1 MNVFSSVIDWIGE
14 ILSFVIESAEIF
26 LINLFG
32 YRTTET
38 QCDVPIEQPEESF
51 EMI

>member
-26 LINLFG
+26 LVDLFG
-32 YRTTET
+32 SKTTET
-38 QCDVPIEQPEESF
+38 QSDVPIEQTEESF